1 MSLPNLLYAS
11 TSLTL
16 TSSQNKTTTATT
28 SSTVIR
34 NQHSSELNDN
44 NDEADNPSS
53 SQQTNNNSNLV
64 PINNNAVLHQNTNNT
79 NTTTFPIDPTS
90 VEQLLN
96 AYTSQIQKYDDF
108 NKYADTISLLWENS
122 VIHECYHRRREYQLS
137 DSTVYYLTD
146 LDRIKDKNYVP
157 TLQDV
162 LRVRVPTSGIVEYPF
177 DLENIIFR

>member
-1 MSLPNLLYAS
+1 MSLSYLLYAS

-64 PINNNAVLHQNTNNT
+64 PINNNAVPHQNTNNS
-79 NTTTFPIDPTS
+79 TTFPIDPTKI
-90 VEQLLN
+90 EHLLD

-137 DSTVYYLTD
+137 DSTVYYLSD